1 MDLVLTI
8 VFSLSAILAV
18 AGALATAL
26 LPAGPRGLV
35 GLLAVA
41 VGTAGVLVSLSAG
54 FAAVVALVSLG
65 AAALVLGREQAAAAG
80 AAVDQRTLPAQIGAV
95 AAGLLVL
102 ILVYVAL
109 RSTFAAAPFNGD
121 GFGIAAL
128 GRALFGRDAM
138 AMEAVGAM
146 LLVALAFGAAALG
159 RRP

>member
-1 MDLVLTI
+1 LDLVLTI
-8 VFSLSAILAV
+8 VFYVSSILAV

-26 LPAGPRGLV
+26 LPAGVRGLA

-54 FAAVVALVSLG
+54 FVALVALVCLG
-65 AAALVLGREQAAAAG
+65 AAALLLGRQTTPVTDPSAAP
-80 AAVDQRTLPAQIGAV
+80 RTLSAQIGAV

-102 ILVYVAL
+102 VLVYVAL
-109 RSTFAAAPFNGD
+109 RGTYVAAPFTGD
-121 GFGIAAL
+121 GFGISAL
-128 GRALFGRDAM
+128 GRAFFGRDAL

-159 RRP
+159 RRS

>member
-8 VFSLSAILAV
+8 VFYLSAILAV

-26 LPAGPRGLV
+26 LPAGPRGRA
-35 GLLAVA
+35 GLLALA

-54 FAAVVALVSLG
+54 FAALVALVCLG
-65 AAALVLGREQAAAAG
+65 GTALVLGREAAPAAG
-80 AAVDQRTLPAQIGAV
+80 ASAGQRTLAAQIGAV

-102 ILVYVAL
+102 LLVYVAL
-109 RSTFAAAPFNGD
+109 RGAFAAAPFTGD
-121 GFGIAAL
+121 GFGFAAL
-128 GRALFGRDAM
+128 GRVLFGRDAM